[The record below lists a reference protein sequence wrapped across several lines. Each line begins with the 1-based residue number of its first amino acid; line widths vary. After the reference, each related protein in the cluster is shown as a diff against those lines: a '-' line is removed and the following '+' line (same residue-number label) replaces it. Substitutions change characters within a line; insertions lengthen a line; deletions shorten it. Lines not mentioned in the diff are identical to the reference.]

1 MMPAAA
7 AAEGVV
13 FLDPW
18 RLRRHEEHDAGHAR
32 ALRERMLAE
41 GRWTVP
47 LIVERDELIVMDG
60 HHRLSAAREAGFSL
74 VPCLLAGYDTVGVV
88 SRRPEIAVSPRDIR
102 ERARCGR
109 LYPPK
114 TTRHILP
121 QELAGGCD
129 IGLER
134 LCRPRAAGLLPME
147 PAR

>member
-1 MMPAAA
+1 MASAA
-7 AAEGVV
+7 AAESVV

-18 RLRRHEEHDAGHAR
+18 RLRRHEEHDADHAR
-32 ALRERMLAE
+32 ALRERMFCQ
-41 GRWTVP
+41 GRWTAP

-74 VPCLLAGYDTVGVV
+74 VPCLLADYGTVAVV
-88 SRRPEIAVSPRDIR
+88 SRRPEIAVSPQDIR

-121 QELAGGCD
+121 QELAGACD
-129 IGLER
+129 IDLDV
-134 LCRPRAAGLLPME
+134 LC
-147 PAR
+147 PARAPVIRPAERTR